1 VVTGAGS
8 GIGRALAV
16 RLAAAGSAV
25 ALADVDE
32 MGLME
37 IAASISGKRA
47 AITTHVV
54 DVADEAA
61 VRGFAEDVSARH
73 GRVSLLINNGGVS
86 LFGTFEEVSLEDFR
100 WLMGINLWGAIYGV
114 RYFLPILRRERR
126 AHVVNLS
133 SLFGLIAPP
142 GQMAYSTSKFAVR
155 GFTEALRHELAGSSV
170 GVSCVYPAGVRTA
183 IARKGRVGAGA
194 AAGTREAGVAA
205 LDRVA
210 RISPEEAAGRILLGV
225 ERGEG
230 RILIGGAARRIDWL
244 QRLRPGN
251 YWKTLAKRYER
262 G

>member
-1 VVTGAGS
+1 MTFIHGGVAVVTGAGS

-37 IAASISGKRA
+37 TAASISGK
-47 AITTHVV
+47 
-54 DVADEAA
+54 
-61 VRGFAEDVSARH
+61 RGFAEDVSARH
-73 GRVSLLINNGGVS
+73 GRVSLLINNAGVS

-114 RYFLPILRRERR
+114 RYFLPLLRRERR

-194 AAGTREAGVAA
+194 AVGTREAGVAA

-210 RISPEEAAGRILLGV
+210 RISPEEAAERILLGV

-244 QRLRPGN
+244 QRLRPGT